1 MLGRHAIMTTMSD
14 PSLWLVDGR
23 LADGAR
29 VDIACADGK
38 IAEISPGEK
47 TGKSG
52 ETIDLEGR
60 LVLPGLIDGHL
71 HLDKTFLGHEWIPH
85 TAGPTVKERI
95 DNELKVTETMALPV
109 AQRAAN
115 LVELAVAKGTT
126 SLRTHADVDP
136 DKGLAHVRVLAEVRE
151 KYRGVVAIEIVAFPQ
166 QGVLARPGT
175 AELLDAAPAAGADL
189 VGGLDPATIDG
200 DVAGQLDILFAI
212 AERRGVGID
221 IHLHDGGLEGIGE
234 IEQMATR
241 AEAHGMRGRVTV
253 SHAYCLGQV
262 DDGIAKRTAEAMARA
277 GLDVVTAAPG
287 ALPMPAIEVLRAAG
301 LRVFAGSDNIRDA
314 WSPFGNADM
323 LERAMLIAYRQG
335 WRRDEEIAKAFEM
348 VSAAGAAALGL
359 GAGGIAVGAPADLIA
374 LPAQTVAEAI
384 AERSPRRLVVK
395 AGRVVARDGALVAP
409 GPLSP

>member
-1 MLGRHAIMTTMSD
+1 MSA
-14 PSLWLVDGR
+14 PPLYLVDGR
-23 LADGAR
+23 LADGTR
-29 VDIACADGK
+29 VDIAVVDGK
-38 IAEISPGEK
+38 IGAIAAPGKK
-47 TGKSG
+47 TGKG
-52 ETIDLEGR
+52 AETIDLDGR
-60 LVLPGLIDGHL
+60 LLLPGLIDGHL
-71 HLDKTFLGHEWIPH
+71 HLDKTFLGHDWIPH

-95 DNELKVTETMALPV
+95 VNEVKVAESVALPV
-109 AQRAAN
+109 AERAAN

-136 DKGLAHVRVLAEVRE
+136 DKGLDHVRILAEVRE

-175 AELLDAAPAAGADL
+175 AELLEAAGAAGADR

-234 IEQMATR
+234 IEQMVTR
-241 AEAHGMRGRVTV
+241 AEAHGLQGRVTV

-262 DDGIAKRTAEAMARA
+262 DGAIARRTAERMARA
-277 GLDVVTAAPG
+277 GVDLVTAAPG
-287 ALPMPAIEVLRAAG
+287 ALPMPAFEVLRAAG
-301 LRVFAGSDNIRDA
+301 VRVFAGSDNIRDA

-323 LERAMLIAYRQG
+323 LERAMLIAYRLG
-335 WRRDEEIAKAFEM
+335 WRRDEEIAIAFEM

-359 GAGGIAVGAPADLIA
+359 GAGGVAVGAPADLIA
-374 LPAQTVAEAI
+374 LPAQSVAEAI
-384 AERSPRRLVVK
+384 AERSPRRLVIK
-395 AGRVVARDGALVAP
+395 AGRVVARDGAFIGPGSGVPAP
-409 GPLSP
+409 D